1 MISCFL
7 FGHGDAPQSVYPVL
21 VEAIEKAADSGT
33 NVFYVGYHGSYDRM
47 AAAALRQIKKTRKDI
62 TAILVLPYHPAET
75 QIQMPE
81 DFDGTF
87 YPPLEGVP
95 RKVALLRANQYMIQA
110 CDCVICYVRHFGNS
124 RNLLEYAQKQNK
136 AITNIV

>member
-7 FGHGDAPQSVYPVL
+7 FGHGDAPQSVYPFL

-33 NVFYVGYHGSYDRM
+33 NVFYVGYHGSFDRM
-47 AAAALRQIKKTRKDI
+47 AAAALRHIKKTRKDI
-62 TAILVLPYHPAET
+62 TAILVLPYHPAEA

-95 RKVALLRANQYMIQA
+95 RKVALLRANQYMIQV